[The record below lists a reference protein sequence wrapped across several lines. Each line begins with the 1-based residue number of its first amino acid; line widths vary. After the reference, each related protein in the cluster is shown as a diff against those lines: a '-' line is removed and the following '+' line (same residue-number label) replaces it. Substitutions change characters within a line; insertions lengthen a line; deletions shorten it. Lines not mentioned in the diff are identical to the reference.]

1 MLPSEKNLHHLDD
14 AEITIGS
21 KLSGD
26 VELNLG
32 LYEIVR
38 TVEESFNQGN
48 VAFLWGTAGT
58 QCACNALLS
67 IFWSVIR
74 ETSFWKT
81 IDLDF
86 ILVEGDKLYKS
97 LNF

>member
-21 KLSGD
+21 KLSGV

-48 VAFLWGTAGT
+48 VAFL
-58 QCACNALLS
+58 
-67 IFWSVIR
+67 
-74 ETSFWKT
+74 
-81 IDLDF
+81 
-86 ILVEGDKLYKS
+86 
-97 LNF
+97 

>member
-1 MLPSEKNLHHLDD
+1 MNFLFWIIVLITLLVLPSEKNLHHLDD

-38 TVEESFNQGN
+38 AVEESFNQGN
-48 VAFLWGTAGT
+48 VAFL
-58 QCACNALLS
+58 
-67 IFWSVIR
+67 
-74 ETSFWKT
+74 
-81 IDLDF
+81 
-86 ILVEGDKLYKS
+86 
-97 LNF
+97 